1 MKENL
6 GEKKKEL
13 KNIGEQIDKDLN
25 KTLMNKTNKANTVN
39 IRDIFSAPPKTNN
52 KKLNELNEELKNV
65 RVVIK
70 KVKQEITK
78 LSEGLND
85 PVIVLN
91 QEKGI

>member
-1 MKENL
+1 M
-6 GEKKKEL
+6 GDKKKEL

-25 KTLMNKTNKANTVN
+25 KTLLKTNKQNTVN

-52 KKLNELNEELKNV
+52 KKLNDLNEELKNV
-65 RVVIK
+65 RFNIK
-70 KVKQEITK
+70 KAKQEITK

-91 QEKGI
+91 Q